1 MIQIA
6 ICDDDAGELE
16 KAGALLETYCGLHRD
31 ADMVCRRFS
40 SGAELLACVNTGV
53 LFDIYLLDILMP
65 GLTGIEVG
73 AAIRETDRDAA
84 IVFLSSSD
92 EFGVT
97 SYRVRAYDYLIKP
110 VEESNL
116 FPTLDELLKQIAARR
131 INTFPIRAKNGIRT
145 VQLHRLVYVEY
156 RNHKCFYHLEDGTVI
171 ESITLREPF
180 NEIIAPILT
189 DKRFVKSTI
198 SYLVNIACV
207 KSIEGRT
214 LYLTDGACLPVSRGC
229 INDLRKSLVSYLLD
243 GARGK

>member
-110 VEESNL
+110 VEEANL

-131 INTFPIRAKNGIRT
+131 INTFPIPSSCTGSYTWSTGITNASTTWRTAPSSRASPCG
-145 VQLHRLVYVEY
+145 
-156 RNHKCFYHLEDGTVI
+156 
-171 ESITLREPF
+171 SP
-180 NEIIAPILT
+180 
-189 DKRFVKSTI
+189 ST
-198 SYLVNIACV
+198 
-207 KSIEGRT
+207 R
-214 LYLTDGACLPVSRGC
+214 
-229 INDLRKSLVSYLLD
+229 
-243 GARGK
+243 